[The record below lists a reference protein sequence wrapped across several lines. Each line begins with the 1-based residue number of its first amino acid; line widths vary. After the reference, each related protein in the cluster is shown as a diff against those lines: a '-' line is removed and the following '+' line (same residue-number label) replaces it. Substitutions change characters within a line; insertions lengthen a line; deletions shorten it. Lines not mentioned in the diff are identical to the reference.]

1 LLASNLKVVQ
11 QSDVLTVKFVYD
23 TNDMTVVLASY
34 VVKTRKI
41 DIVINLSENLVGWV
55 VFYVPANTI

>member
-11 QSDVLTVKFVYD
+11 QSDILTVKFVYD

-34 VVKTRKI
+34 VVKTRQI
-41 DIVINLSENLVGWV
+41 ENVINLSENLVG
-55 VFYVPANTI
+55 